1 MLFDAPS
8 ISNSVSVIHG
18 ADKKP
23 ACLAT
28 DSRLDGVESEIFL
41 FGTRNVRSKKNARAR
56 LVPYTKKET
65 GGPEIIR
72 QSDFVPRVNSSK
84 PLAEQGILYFKNIPP
99 QHLILFFADPKQIIH
114 DGVSPI
120 EYDARE
126 TGCTKAWCKGMEYIL
141 ELLSDAG
148 DSNPVV
154 NWGMYLKLNRI
165 LTSNVQKTLSDHKPG
180 SLRSVFS
187 EFKSEHHTSEG
198 ISRAL
203 QYKNDLEEKNSYMS
217 GSSDYEL
224 TYQCGFEIETKITEA
239 IYIKKRM
246 DEHQVRC
253 SSDSTSCQLTF
264 TAVSPKIPDFL
275 GYCDPDAV
283 KVDDFNHFEK
293 KEFEKQLKK
302 VAEGLISKLNNS
314 LAELLVE
321 SHSRSDQFNGLIDIL
336 SEFLPKISQVHPFMD
351 GNGRTNN
358 LLIHYLFARFGFL
371 PPLLMNPNHIDLVDE
386 NQCRQV
392 LKAGIH
398 NYRRLF
404 QEDGDWKNLEEICGP
419 IQQGGSVSFDEYCK
433 SHRRASK
440 FRKKDPFNLP
450 ATISFPPGY
459 DEQARAL
466 MTAELLEKLKK
477 EPDLPD
483 TGSHRDYV

>member
-1 MLFDAPS
+1 MLFDTPS
-8 ISNSVSVIHG
+8 ISNSVSVILG
-18 ADKKP
+18 ADNKP

-28 DSRLDGVESEIFL
+28 DSRLDGVESEIVL
-41 FGTRNVRSKKNARAR
+41 FGARHVRSRKNARAK
-56 LVPYTKKET
+56 LAPYTKKET

-72 QSDFVPRVNSSK
+72 QSDFVPRIHLSK
-84 PLAEQGILYFKNIPP
+84 PLAKQGILYFKNIPP
-99 QHLILFFADPKQIIH
+99 QYLILFFADPKQIIH
-114 DGVSPI
+114 DGVSPK

-154 NWGMYLKLNRI
+154 HWGMYLKLNQI
-165 LTSNVQKTLSDHKPG
+165 LTSNVLKTLSDHKPG

-224 TYQCGFEIETKITEA
+224 TYQCGFEIETKNTEA
-239 IYIKKRM
+239 KYIKKRM

-253 SSDSTSCQLTF
+253 LSDSTSCQLTF
-264 TAVSPKIPDFL
+264 TAVSPKIPEFL
-275 GYCDPDAV
+275 ECCNPDTV
-283 KVDDFNHFEK
+283 KLDEFNEYEK
-293 KEFEKQLKK
+293 KEFKKQLKK
-302 VAEGLISKLNNS
+302 VSEGLINKLNNS
-314 LAELLVE
+314 LAKLLVE
-321 SHSRSDQFNGLIDIL
+321 SHNRSDQLNGLIDSL

-358 LLIHYLFARFGFL
+358 LLIHYLFARFGFP
-371 PPLLMNPNHIDLVDE
+371 PPLLMNPNHIDLIDE

-392 LKAGIH
+392 LKAGLN

-404 QEDGDWKNLEEICGP
+404 QGSDDWKNLEEICGP
-419 IQQGGSVSFDEYCK
+419 IQQGASRSFSEYCK
-433 SHRRASK
+433 SHRSASK
-440 FRKKDPFNLP
+440 SRKKDPFNLP
-450 ATISFPPGY
+450 ATSNFPPGY
-459 DEQARAL
+459 DEQARVL
-466 MTAELLEKLKK
+466 MTSELLEKLKK
-477 EPDLPD
+477 EPDLPG